1 MSSTDLPV
9 AARSSGAKA
18 LARYLVEAIDSGAM
32 PAGFKVPAERALSE
46 QFQAPRGSVRRVLL
60 ELKERGLI
68 TQAIGSGT
76 FVAARPVAAAAA
88 DEEIHVSPAELMEG
102 RLLIEPLL
110 PGLIVQHGTKAD
122 FARMDECI
130 VRSEAAATIEEFEH
144 WDGALHQ
151 AFAEATHNN
160 FILQV
165 LALVTKVREQGEWG
179 RLKHDSL
186 TPERRSRYQQQHRT
200 IVTALKDRDAAQAQQ
215 LIEQHLLQIRQ
226 NLFSR

>member
-1 MSSTDLPV
+1 MSADQP
-9 AARSSGAKA
+9 AATRAGGAKA
-18 LARYLVEAIDSGAM
+18 LARYLVDAIDSGAM
-32 PAGFKVPAERALSE
+32 PAGFKVPAERTLSE
-46 QFQAPRGSVRRVLL
+46 QFQAPRGSVRRVLMA
-60 ELKERGLI
+60 LKERGLI
-68 TQAIGSGT
+68 TQAVGSGT
-76 FVAARPVAAAAA
+76 FVAPRPAVPATQA
-88 DEEIHVSPAELMEG
+88 DDDMHVSPAELMEG

-130 VRSEAAATIEEFEH
+130 ARSEAAATIEEFEH

-160 FILQV
+160 FMLQV

-186 TPERRSRYQQQHRT
+186 TPERRAHYERQHRA
-200 IVTALKDRDAAQAQQ
+200 IVTSLKNRDEPQARQ